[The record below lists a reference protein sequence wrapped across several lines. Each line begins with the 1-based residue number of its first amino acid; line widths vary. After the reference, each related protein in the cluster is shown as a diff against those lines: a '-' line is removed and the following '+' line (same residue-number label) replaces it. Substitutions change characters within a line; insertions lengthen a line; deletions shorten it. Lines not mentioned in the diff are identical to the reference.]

1 MGILRDYTVVQKG
14 EVQLQPNPQAKSEL
28 TSWDDFRRS
37 VLNIIA
43 ELSPCPEPTLFVI
56 AGLRG
61 LQAFGDGTLEDL
73 RKLLGQSVQELQGR
87 GLVEIN
93 GEQLVITSAGR
104 LDGQDIVESLTED
117 DDILELSTVAEGAAE
132 GDNLLLTAELELKP
146 SFPTGKL
153 DEATTSKKRPRT
165 QDQVSGDTESGE
177 WREEL
182 QKKWSIAEG
191 KFQK

>member
-1 MGILRDYTVVQKG
+1 M
-14 EVQLQPNPQAKSEL
+14 QPRSQTEPEL
-28 TSWDDFRRS
+28 TSWDDFCRS
-37 VLNIIA
+37 VLNIIV
-43 ELSPCPEPTLFVI
+43 ERSPCPEPTLFVI

-117 DDILELSTVAEGAAE
+117 DDILELSTVAEGA
-132 GDNLLLTAELELKP
+132 
-146 SFPTGKL
+146 
-153 DEATTSKKRPRT
+153 
-165 QDQVSGDTESGE
+165 
-177 WREEL
+177 
-182 QKKWSIAEG
+182 
-191 KFQK
+191 